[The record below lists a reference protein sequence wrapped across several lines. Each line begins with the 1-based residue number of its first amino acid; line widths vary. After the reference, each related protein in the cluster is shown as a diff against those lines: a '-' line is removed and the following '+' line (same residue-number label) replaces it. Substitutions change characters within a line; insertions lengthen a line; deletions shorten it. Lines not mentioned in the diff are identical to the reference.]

1 MDVRYGTNG
10 PLAMSA
16 LMPAFVGNGGPDMLT
31 MLSAVGSNADISQR
45 LPTTAIYEY
54 VF

>member
-16 LMPAFVGNGGPDMLT
+16 PLTAFKGNGGPDMLT
-31 MLSAVGSNADISQR
+31 MLSAVGGAADTSQR